1 MPADI
6 RVLIADDHPIVRE
19 GLRSVI
25 EQQRHLKVVAEAS
38 NGRVALERILALE
51 PDVALIDI
59 TMPEIDGLQLA
70 REVTKRQL
78 GVRIVMLTVHCDGAL
93 FDSALEAGARGY
105 LLKDTALTEIVDCI
119 QRVSEGHSYASPA
132 MSGYLIDRRRVAVR
146 PPNDPIAALTPA
158 EKQVLRLLAEYK
170 TSTEIG
176 EELHVSPRTV
186 DTHRNNI
193 STKLELRGKHALMK
207 FAIAHRAELGR

>member
-6 RVLIADDHPIVRE
+6 TVLIADDHPIVRE

-25 EQQRHLKVVAEAS
+25 EQQRHLKVIAEAS
-38 NGRVALERILALE
+38 NGRLALDRIVALA
-51 PDVALIDI
+51 PDVAVVDI

-70 REVTKRQL
+70 REVRQRGL
-78 GVRIVMLTVHCDGAL
+78 DVRIVILTVHCDGAL

-105 LLKDTALTEIVDCI
+105 LLKDTALTEIVECI
-119 QRVSEGHSYASPA
+119 QRVSDGHSYASPA
-132 MSGYLIDRRRVAVR
+132 MAGYLIDQRRSAAR
-146 PPNDPIAALTPA
+146 PPNDPMGALTPA

-176 EELHVSPRTV
+176 EALHVSPRTV

-207 FAIAHRAELGR
+207 FAIAHRTELGR